1 MKQVQK
7 PIIFLI
13 EDSLAYQ
20 IMIQRILE
28 INGFTVFN
36 FDNGKEA
43 SNMLLHVIPDL
54 IITDIEMPIMDGFEF
69 HKFVREHYSEL
80 NIPFIYLSSI
90 NTKKVRKKAMKLG
103 AVSMLEKTI
112 TNKCL
117 KENIDK
123 ALRVAV

>member
-1 MKQVQK
+1 MNQVQK

-20 IMIQRILE
+20 VMIQRILE
-28 INGFTVFN
+28 RNGFTVLN
-36 FDNGKEA
+36 FHNGKEA
-43 SNMLLHVIPDL
+43 SNMLPHVIPDL

-69 HKFVREHYSEL
+69 HKFVTEHYSEL

-90 NTKKVRKKAMKLG
+90 NTKKVRKKAKKLG
-103 AVSMLEKTI
+103 AINMLEKTI

-123 ALRVAV
+123 ALGVAV